1 MLKRRK
7 EDGFT
12 LIELMIVIA
21 VIGILA
27 VVLVPKVGTI
37 KTQAK
42 GAGIDTNVR
51 MVQGYLQSKAS
62 NWASTGTTT
71 SSDIAKKIATDFN
84 NLGTSDK
91 MANPFSAGTT
101 VYDIVNSSG
110 GNDLASNALI
120 ILIVGQSVPTEHKG
134 AIVITL
140 PTPST
145 NILNGNSSITIDGY
159 DNAATPAI
167 IKTVTVTP

>member
-1 MLKRRK
+1 MVKRK
-7 EDGFT
+7 KDGGFT

-27 VVLVPKVGTI
+27 VVLVPKVGSI

-62 NWASTGTTT
+62 NWASTGTT
-71 SSDIAKKIATDFN
+71 SSADIASEIATNFN
-84 NLGTSDK
+84 NLGTADK

-101 VYDIVNSSG
+101 VYDIVNG
-110 GNDLASNALI
+110 TGNNLASNSLI
-120 ILIVGQSVPTEHKG
+120 ILIDGQSVPTEHKG

-140 PTPST
+140 PSPSG
-145 NILNGNSSITIDGY
+145 NILNGNSPITIDGY
-159 DNAATPAI
+159 DNVATPAI